1 LAHHHRQHHHH
12 QPGADDF
19 GDEIAIS
26 VIRRKYFFTGSNPIN
41 QKVI

>member
-19 GDEIAIS
+19 GDETAVSLKFFEINRGKS
-26 VIRRKYFFTGSNPIN
+26 VNTP
-41 QKVI
+41 